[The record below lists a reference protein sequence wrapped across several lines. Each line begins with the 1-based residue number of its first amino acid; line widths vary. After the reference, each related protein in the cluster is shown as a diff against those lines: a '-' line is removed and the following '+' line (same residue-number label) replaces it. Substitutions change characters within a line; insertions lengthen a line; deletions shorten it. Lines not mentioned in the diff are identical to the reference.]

1 MMRTVFSLTDFP
13 FLKDVKDIYQSK
25 DLSYLWERL
34 SHCLETQ
41 GIVLLTGEI
50 GSGKTTACRS
60 FLESVNP
67 NCYRPIYLSS
77 NMRSPRGFFQN
88 LVSEMGLGPKFFVE
102 DLICQA
108 KTEFS
113 EIFIKQGQLPVLV
126 VDEAQNLSD
135 TILEDIRLLTNFKMD
150 SRNML
155 TIFLLGHPVL
165 KARLKLSA
173 YAAFR
178 RRISFAYHLV
188 GFTLDEVTQYMVHR
202 LKSAGSSAP
211 LFSEDAI
218 RRIFNYSKGLP
229 GLINPLAHEALYLGA
244 LNRAATIE
252 ATLIEEIIRERD
264 WL

>member
-1 MMRTVFSLTDFP
+1 MMRTIFSLSDFP
-13 FLKDVKDIYQSK
+13 FLKDVKGIFCSK
-25 DLSYLWERL
+25 DLNYLWERF

-60 FLESVNP
+60 FLETVNP
-67 NCYRPIYLSS
+67 NTFRPIYLSS
-77 NMRSPRGFFQN
+77 NTRSPRGFFQN
-88 LVSEMGLGPKFFVE
+88 LVSEMGLLPKFFVE
-102 DLICQA
+102 DLVNQA
-108 KTEFS
+108 KTQFS

-126 VDEAQNLSD
+126 IDEAQNLSD

-173 YAAFR
+173 YAALR

-188 GFTLDEVTQYMVHR
+188 GFTLGEVNQYMAHR
-202 LKSAGSSAP
+202 LKAVGASTP

-218 RRIFNYSKGLP
+218 RLIFNYSKGLP
-229 GLINPLAHEALYLGA
+229 GIINPLAHEALYLGA
-244 LNRAATIE
+244 LNKATTIE
-252 ATLIEEIIRERD
+252 APLIEQIIKERD